1 MGLQCMRYPV
11 IVHKAKQ
18 LYHFNLFHCTL
29 KRMICNFD
37 FQGCEIPSYVSD
49 GYCDDHTN
57 TGECNYDGGDCCG
70 SNVNTL
76 YCAECLCYEDLNCAA
91 PLELI
96 GNGHCNDE
104 TNNANCNYDGGD
116 CCGTCANTE
125 YCSDC
130 LCHARSPTLGCK
142 YLLDPIT

>member
-1 MGLQCMRYPV
+1 MDNFVFYL
-11 IVHKAKQ
+11 
-18 LYHFNLFHCTL
+18 FNCTL
-29 KRMICNFD
+29 KQTVFNFN
-37 FQGCEIPSYVSD
+37 FQGCETPDLVGDS
-49 GYCDDHTN
+49 YCDDLTN

-70 SNVNTL
+70 SNVDTY
-76 YCAECLCYEDLNCAA
+76 YCIECLCYEDLNCAA

-130 LCHARSPTLGCK
+130 LCHAGSPMNVECK
-142 YLLDPIT
+142 Y